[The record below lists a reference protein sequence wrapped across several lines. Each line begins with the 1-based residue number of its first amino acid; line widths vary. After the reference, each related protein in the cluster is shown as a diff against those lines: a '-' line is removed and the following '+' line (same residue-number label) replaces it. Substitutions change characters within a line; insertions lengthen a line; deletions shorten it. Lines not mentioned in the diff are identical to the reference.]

1 MSEEQC
7 SDLGRKLSLRKTVQV
22 GMRIL
27 ECLQRLH
34 SVGYCHRDFKPD
46 NMLLE
51 FARDEED
58 ERKNGF
64 AQVYLIDFGRALRYE
79 SEDRK
84 HIKDHYTKLNQ
95 N

>member
-1 MSEEQC
+1 
-7 SDLGRKLSLRKTVQV
+7 
-22 GMRIL
+22 MRIL

-34 SVGYCHRDFKPD
+34 SVGYCHRDLKPD

-64 AQVYLIDFGRALRYE
+64 AQVYLIDFGRE
-79 SEDRK
+79 W
-84 HIKDHYTKLNQ
+84 HIAMKARTVNKDHYTKLNQ